1 VTNREIFRRD
11 PIASQLANNGQARI
25 QDEAT
30 EQERVILREELQS
43 FVCEGQYADGL
54 TRILETYLR
63 SLGGTQQPCAWVS
76 GFYGSGKS
84 HLLKMLAHLWV
95 NTEFPEVG
103 ATARTLVHALPPDIA
118 AALRELDTQGRRL
131 GGLRAAA
138 GTMPFGDSHG
148 VRLVVLGIVLRA
160 VGLPDNY
167 AQARF
172 CLYLRRNGYYA
183 AIEAAVLAK
192 GRALRAELND
202 LYVSPVLHDALAEV
216 DPGYADRRAARETL
230 REQFP
235 QRDDITTGEF
245 LSLVREVLAVD
256 GKLPCVLIALDEIQ
270 LYVGDSHE
278 RATQVIEVAEAVSK
292 QLDSRVLLVGAGQTA
307 LSATPLLQK
316 LRDRFTVPVELSDA
330 DVESVTRKVLLDKK
344 PDRIAEVEARL
355 EVSSG
360 EIARHLQGTSIA
372 PRPEDRKLLV
382 SDYPILPSRRRLWE
396 QALRGLDP
404 SGTKS
409 LLRSQLKLVQ
419 EALRHVGERP
429 LGTVVAADF
438 LFENLRPDLLSQ
450 GVLLAEID
458 NRIQALARGGEEERL
473 LSRICGLVFLLRRLP
488 SEGASDLGVRATA
501 DVLADLLVEDLA
513 ADGARLRS
521 EMPRLLRRLLEEE
534 RLLVEIGGEYH
545 LQTREGAEWDREFR
559 ERQARLA
566 NQTEEIQRERTNR
579 FATAVQGVARSVR
592 IQQGI
597 AKEARKVVLHFSEEA
612 PVASGAEI
620 PVWVREEWSVSQ
632 KAFLD
637 SARAAGIP
645 SPTIFVLIQRA
656 HAEDLKRRIA
666 DAAAARQT
674 LDFKGNPSN
683 PEGMQA
689 RNAMQSRFQAAEASR
704 DELIRSLIG
713 AARVVQGGGTEIY
726 GTSLEEKLREAA
738 TAALDRL
745 FPRFREADHRGWRTA
760 YDRAR
765 NGVETPFQAVDWT
778 GPTDQHPVAREVL
791 AAIGAGCEG
800 RELRKRFA
808 ESPFGWPQDALDAAI
823 VALHASGHLTA
834 RYKGTTLA
842 AGQLDQTKIPATE
855 LRVQAVTLTVQEK
868 IRLRQLF
875 QHAGLVASPAD
886 DLAARSGDFL
896 RELRQRAA
904 AAGGPPPLATAP
916 TVSELDELEG
926 LAGNERLKR
935 ILENA
940 AKLGEM
946 LDRLQ
951 ATATLVES
959 RRPAWERL
967 ECLVRLGEGLE
978 SLTSARRQAEAVRTE
993 RRLLAEPD
1001 LVAPL
1006 RREVADALRA
1016 EVLAAR
1022 TRWHEAFAGE
1032 SAHLAASEIWRQL
1045 TNPQRDEILCD
1056 LQLTPL
1062 PERSVG
1068 SEDELIAELN
1078 ARPLNSWPER
1088 IDALRTRFAG
1098 AFTRAARLLEPTVRS
1113 VKLTSQALRTEADLR
1128 VWLARTEKQLS
1139 QELKQGPIVI
1149 G

>member
-11 PIASQLANNGQARI
+11 PIASRLANNGQARI

-30 EQERVILREELQS
+30 EQERAILCEELKS

-54 TRILETYLR
+54 TRILETYLQN
-63 SLGGTQQPCAWVS
+63 LGGTQQPCAWVS

-103 ATARTLVHALPPDIA
+103 ATSRTLVPTLPPDIA
-118 AALRELDTQGRRL
+118 AALKELDTQGRRL
-131 GGLRAAA
+131 GGLQAAA
-138 GTMPFGDSHG
+138 GTMPFGDSQG

-172 CLYLRRNGYYA
+172 CLHLRRNGFYA
-183 AIEAAVLAK
+183 AIEAAVRAK
-192 GRALRAELND
+192 GRTLRAELND

-216 DPGYADRRAARETL
+216 DSGYADRRAAREAV
-230 REQFP
+230 RQQFP
-235 QRDDITTGEF
+235 QRDDVTTGEF
-245 LSLVREVLAVD
+245 LSLLREVLAVD
-256 GKLPCVLIALDEIQ
+256 GRLPCVLIALDEIQ
-270 LYVGDSHE
+270 LYVGDSQE

-292 QLDSRVLLVGAGQTA
+292 QLDSRILLVGAGQTA

-344 PDRIAEVEARL
+344 PDRIAEVEKRL
-355 EVSSG
+355 EVCSG
-360 EIARHLQGTSIA
+360 EISRHLQGTSIA

-382 SDYPILPSRRRLWE
+382 PDYPILPSRRRLWE

-521 EMPRLLRRLLEEE
+521 EMPRLLRRLLEKE

-559 ERQARLA
+559 ERQAKLA
-566 NQTEEIQRERTNR
+566 NQAEEIQRERMNR
-579 FATAVQGVARSVR
+579 FTTAVQGVARSVR
-592 IQQGI
+592 IQQGG
-597 AKEARKVVLHFSEEA
+597 AKEARKLLLHLGEEA
-612 PVASGAEI
+612 PMAYGAEI
-620 PVWVREEWSVSQ
+620 PVWVRDEWST
-632 KAFLD
+632 
-637 SARAAGIP
+637 SASDFSTQSRAAGTS
-645 SPTIFVLIQRA
+645 SPIVFVHVRKA
-656 HAEDLKRRIA
+656 SAEDLKRRIA
-666 DAAAARQT
+666 DAIAARQT
-674 LDFKGNPSN
+674 LEFKGSPSN
-683 PEGMQA
+683 PEGIEA
-689 RNAMQSRFQAAEASR
+689 RNAMLSRLQAAEASR
-704 DELIRSLIG
+704 DELIRGLVS

-738 TAALDRL
+738 TGALERL
-745 FPRFREADHRGWRTA
+745 FPRFREADHRGWRMA

-765 NGVETPFQAVDWT
+765 NGVETPFQAVDWN
-778 GPTDQHPVAREVL
+778 GPTDQHPVARDVL
-791 AAIGAGCEG
+791 AAIGSGCEG

-808 ESPFGWPQDALDAAI
+808 DSPYGWPQDAVDAAI
-823 VALHASGHLTA
+823 VALHVSGHLSA

-842 AGQLDQTKIPATE
+842 PGQLDQTKIPATE
-855 LRVQAVTLTVQEK
+855 LRVQTVTLTAQEK
-868 IRLRQLF
+868 IRVRQLF
-875 QHAGLVASPAD
+875 QRAGLAVSPAD
-886 DLAARSGDFL
+886 DLALRSGDFL
-896 RELRQRAA
+896 REVKQRAG
-904 AAGGPPPLATAP
+904 AAGGPPPLPAP
-916 TVSELDELEG
+916 QTIPELDDLEAH
-926 LAGNERLKR
+926 AGNERLKR
-935 ILENA
+935 LLESAPN
-940 AKLGEM
+940 LEQT

-951 ATATLVES
+951 AAAVLAAS

-967 ECLVRLGEGLE
+967 ETLLRLGESLE
-978 SLTSARRQAEAVRTE
+978 SLTTVRQQAEAIRAE
-993 RRLLAEPD
+993 RRLLADPD

-1016 EVLAAR
+1016 QLLADRAR
-1022 TRWHEAFAGE
+1022 WRAAFARE
-1032 SAHLAASEIWRQL
+1032 SAHLASSEIWRQL
-1045 TNPQRDEILCD
+1045 TDPQHDEIHRD
-1056 LQLTPL
+1056 LQLSLL
-1062 PERSVG
+1062 PEPAVS
-1068 SEDELIAELN
+1068 SEDDLIGELI

-1088 IDALRTRFAG
+1088 IDALPTRFAE
-1098 AFTRAARLLEPTVRS
+1098 AHTRAARFLEPTVRS
-1113 VKLTSQALRTEADLR
+1113 MKLTSQPLRTEADLR
-1128 VWLARTEKQLS
+1128 DWLATTEKRLNH
-1139 QELKQGPIVI
+1139 EIKQGPIVI